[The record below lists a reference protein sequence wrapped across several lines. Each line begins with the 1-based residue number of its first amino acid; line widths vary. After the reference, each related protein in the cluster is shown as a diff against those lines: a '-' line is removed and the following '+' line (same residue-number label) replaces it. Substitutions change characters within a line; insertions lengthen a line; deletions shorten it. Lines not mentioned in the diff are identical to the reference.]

1 MLISEIIQ
9 ELEIIKS
16 KIGDVKCFK
25 IDYASLSFDE
35 SEIDSVFYY
44 CEHKLIKDMDDN
56 IIVDEDRTYINI

>member
-35 SEIDSVFYY
+35 SEIDSVVYY
-44 CEHKLIKDMDDN
+44 CEHKLIKDIDDN
-56 IIVDEDRTYINI
+56 IIVDEDRTYIYI